1 MKETLEETG
10 NILGIDFGTTN
21 SKMAYM
27 IMDEPMVI
35 QNSEGKIMT
44 PSVVYFDRNE
54 KAIAGEQA
62 KQHIILHPNR
72 TVYSIKRHMGTEYRK
87 RIGKASYPPEYIAA
101 HILRKLAKDAESE
114 TSRKFKNVVISV
126 PANYSDGQ
134 RQAIKDASEIAG
146 LKVLRM
152 INEPTAAALAY
163 GYKEDED
170 RKILIYDFGG
180 GTFDVSILTVGKG
193 FFDVDATSG
202 EHRLGGD
209 DIDERIMDFVCKKIK
224 KERKKDVKKDLAL
237 YQSLK
242 EMAEEAK
249 IKLSTAEKTTI
260 NLPFIGNDTKHPPFE
275 MEITRKKFEEL
286 IVDLIEKT
294 AQPITQSLD
303 DAGLDKSEIDD
314 VILVGG
320 TTKIPLVKD
329 FVKKFFDREPSGGID
344 PYEAVALGTAI
355 ASTRE
360 SKEKSKIDVSDVV
373 SMSLGVLTS
382 DGTISKILDR
392 NTKVPITR
400 KKPYTNPE
408 SFMSEVMVGV
418 YQGEG
423 LYPWECEHLGEFW
436 VSVEPKPIFANNID
450 IGFDIGEDFG
460 ILNVTAMDRDSGSKR
475 SVKLKASGRLSKRE
489 KNKWMKKML
498 SFSEVELHILN
509 KLTRDRVSLN
519 VNPDTKISNIKTEL
533 KKLGI
538 LCEEEGTSLF
548 LKNKELGEKLLVA
561 DINYDVSDTI
571 EIDKKEKVEKQT
583 ITSPDNGNPKR
594 SSGK

>member
-1 MKETLEETG
+1 MKEVLEETS

-27 IMDEPMVI
+27 IMDEPTVI
-35 QNSEGKIMT
+35 RNSEGKIIT

-54 KAIAGEQA
+54 KAIVGEQA

-87 RIGKASYPPEYIAA
+87 RIGKASYPPEYIGA

-114 TSRKFKNVVISV
+114 TSRKFKNIVVSV

-209 DIDERIMDFVCKKIK
+209 DIDKRIIDFVCKKIK
-224 KERKKDVKKDLAL
+224 KERKIDVKKDLAL
-237 YQSLK
+237 YQGLK

-249 IKLSTAEKTTI
+249 IKLSTTEKTTV
-260 NLPFIGNDTKHPPFE
+260 NLPFIGKDTKHPPFE

-286 IVDLIEKT
+286 IVDLIENT
-294 AQPITQSLD
+294 AQPITQALD
-303 DAGLDKSEIDD
+303 DAGLDKSEVDD

-329 FVKKFFDREPSGGID
+329 FVKKFFDKEPSSGID

-382 DGTISKILDR
+382 DGTISKILNR

-489 KNKWMKKML
+489 KNRWMKKML
-498 SFSEVELHILN
+498 SFEGVELHILN

-519 VNPDTKISNIKTEL
+519 VNPDTRISDLRSEL
-533 KKLGI
+533 KELGV

-561 DINYDVSDTI
+561 DINYDVNDAI

-583 ITSPDNGNPKR
+583 IV
-594 SSGK
+594 SSGDKDSKRNGRK

>member
-1 MKETLEETG
+1 MGAYGDASKG
-10 NILGIDFGTTN
+10 NSLN
-21 SKMAYM
+21 N
-27 IMDEPMVI
+27 V
-35 QNSEGKIMT
+35 
-44 PSVVYFDRNE
+44 NE

-87 RIGKASYPPEYIAA
+87 RIGKANYPPEYIAA

-114 TSRKFKNVVISV
+114 TGRKFKNAVISV

-209 DIDERIMDFVCKKIK
+209 
-224 KERKKDVKKDLAL
+224 
-237 YQSLK
+237 
-242 EMAEEAK
+242 
-249 IKLSTAEKTTI
+249 
-260 NLPFIGNDTKHPPFE
+260 
-275 MEITRKKFEEL
+275 EL

-294 AQPITQSLD
+294 AQPITQALD

-320 TTKIPLVKD
+320 TTKMPLVKD
-329 FVKKFFDREPSGGID
+329 FVKKFFDKEPSTGID
-344 PYEAVALGTAI
+344 PYEAVARGTAI
-355 ASTRE
+355 AGTRE
-360 SKEKSKIDVSDVV
+360 SEEKSKIDVSDVV
-373 SMSLGVLTS
+373 SMSLGILTS
-382 DGTISKILDR
+382 DGIISKILDR

-400 KKPYTNPE
+400 KKPYTNSK
-408 SFMSEVMVGV
+408 SFISEAMVEV

-436 VSVEPKPIFANNID
+436 ISIEPKPIFANDID
-450 IGFDIGEDFG
+450 VSFDIGEEFG

-489 KNKWMKKML
+489 KNKWMKTML
-498 SFSEVELHILN
+498 SFEEAELHILN
-509 KLTRDRVSLN
+509 KLTRDRVTLN
-519 VNPDTKISNIKTEL
+519 VNPDTKIFDLKTEL

-548 LKNKELGEKLLVA
+548 LKNKELGEKLLVR
-561 DINYDVSDTI
+561 DINYDVGDTI
-571 EIDKKEKVEKQT
+571 EIGKKEKVEKQT
-583 ITSPDNGNPKR
+583 IESPDDKSPKR
-594 SSGK
+594 SGSK